1 MKRKSLI
8 VCLHKHFAAR
18 QTEAYQLERTEQE
31 KEELL
36 QKLQLQCE
44 ESKHENVR
52 LAERN
57 KKSEDLISRH
67 RSDIWELKLKQRK
80 MKLKFENELHS
91 MMQQHKQLYA
101 DIVSRHLLPPPPR
114 HKQLPTCIWSSHPE
128 RRSAKRVK
136 RSTDSRTRDVSSSDD
151 VHLKDCLGTFME
163 KAGHFAPLS

>member
-1 MKRKSLI
+1 MLSHVKLESRPSNETLRVCSQNPTRKDLETDIMKRKSLI
-8 VCLHKHFAAR
+8 VCLHKDFAAR

-57 KKSEDLISRH
+57 KKSEDLISQH
-67 RSDIWELKLKQRK
+67 RSEIWELKLKQRK

-101 DIVSRHLLPPPPR
+101 AIVSRHLLPPPP
-114 HKQLPTCIWSSHPE
+114 HHS
-128 RRSAKRVK
+128 RRLASG
-136 RSTDSRTRDVSSSDD
+136 
-151 VHLKDCLGTFME
+151 HLIQKDAQPKE
-163 KAGHFAPLS
+163 